1 MYACLRP
8 PSKSKTGIATLESEC
23 GRLNLAHVDL
33 KGTDIAMRRGEPPLA
48 GIGMSSFGIECAS
61 PQASWAHVLGREDK
75 LDDSYVL
82 IHRLS
87 RIIVTPLF

>member
-1 MYACLRP
+1 MRAYNLP
-8 PSKSKTGIATLESEC
+8 PSARAGIATLESEC

-33 KGTDIAMRRGEPPLA
+33 EGTDIAMRKGEPPLA
-48 GIGMSSFGIECAS
+48 GIDMSSFGIECAG

-75 LDDSYVL
+75 LDDFYVL

-87 RIIVTPLF
+87 RIMVAPLF